1 MKENKTLSSKIK
13 ELDQNIYWFY
23 SDDFNLD
30 EVEWKYKESITL
42 AKELQADLNELK
54 NRIEILTEDFTK

>member
-13 ELDQNIYWFY
+13 ELNQSIDWFY

-30 EVEWKYKESITL
+30 EVECRYKESIAL
-42 AKELQADLNELK
+42 AKGLQVDLNELK